1 MPRRLIPFAIIVLLA
16 FVATA
21 GSLLTN
27 LIAGNQA
34 LTNWLKNQRWYSLRN
49 VLLALGVTL
58 CLTIGLEIWRRLT
71 SDRPPE
77 SASRHF
83 SNAALAPPDH
93 RNGAAMLEFRVS
105 SVIPRPG
112 AIEFVARS
120 GMDGRDLVNRLKEE
134 FAAPKNPLL
143 NLWGPGGV
151 GKTALAAEVTR
162 QLAPDFDGRV
172 VWTGPEL
179 RSGFSLTTL
188 LDEVAS
194 QLARPDLRQAGDKQK
209 RELLRPVLAERRTLI
224 VIDNFETIAEQEQLR
239 CAEWLAHEA
248 PCPALVT
255 SRAALE
261 AARNIQIGAM
271 SHSEARE
278 FMGKA
283 IHQRANPQLF
293 DAPILDRIASMAGFN
308 PLVMEWITRQ
318 IDLAR
323 DPERVLSD
331 LAHGASAVTERVF
344 DRSFQLPRVGNA
356 GRRALMALSLFV
368 PDASPSALALV
379 VGFGESLDE
388 ERFRK
393 AASAARLRN
402 RLTGEKKL
410 IRKLPI
416 EFAYVCSLVWFL
428 RCFVAGKKP
437 AGDADTEKLDRAI
450 TPLADLLLVKPAAN
464 KRLTVEGLTRELAHT
479 RLAARGESR
488 VFRRRF
494 VDYFAH
500 YAVDNSANTPEK
512 YDELEKERENI
523 LTAAKI
529 ACEEGDGQITRQIFA
544 LVGNFLEVRGYWD
557 DCDRVA
563 ELALQSA
570 RLENNQE
577 EIARCLSGLARI
589 REKRGEL
596 AEARKLYE
604 EDLALARAEVEK
616 YQAKLIGSQQ
626 GAASRPPEKPDSIGR
641 LRVVKKIREVH
652 RDWAELIR
660 QAEARTAKTEN
671 EKARGRV
678 AGILVHLGA
687 TALKQGDA
695 DGAERMFQESLS
707 MARELN
713 DQVGVANV
721 LHAFG
726 YMASKQG
733 DLDAASRFY
742 EESLEIF
749 RRQGSELQVA
759 DGLNSLGIVA
769 KEKKDFARAR
779 QLHEESLEIKK
790 KLGAREGIAFSLG
803 NLGAV
808 AAASGDLTEGVRL
821 GGEALTILEQ
831 LKSPDA
837 EAVRAW
843 LQQRA
848 EEQAQERANER
859 APKRAEERAQIPE
872 PLTDS

>member
-1 MPRRLIPFAIIVLLA
+1 
-16 FVATA
+16 
-21 GSLLTN
+21 
-27 LIAGNQA
+27 
-34 LTNWLKNQRWYSLRN
+34 
-49 VLLALGVTL
+49 
-58 CLTIGLEIWRRLT
+58 
-71 SDRPPE
+71 
-77 SASRHF
+77 
-83 SNAALAPPDH
+83 
-93 RNGAAMLEFRVS
+93 
-105 SVIPRPG
+105 
-112 AIEFVARS
+112 
-120 GMDGRDLVNRLKEE
+120 
-134 FAAPKNPLL
+134 
-143 NLWGPGGV
+143 
-151 GKTALAAEVTR
+151 
-162 QLAPDFDGRV
+162 
-172 VWTGPEL
+172 
-179 RSGFSLTTL
+179 
-188 LDEVAS
+188 
-194 QLARPDLRQAGDKQK
+194 
-209 RELLRPVLAERRTLI
+209 
-224 VIDNFETIAEQEQLR
+224 
-239 CAEWLAHEA
+239 
-248 PCPALVT
+248 
-255 SRAALE
+255 
-261 AARNIQIGAM
+261 
-271 SHSEARE
+271 
-278 FMGKA
+278 
-283 IHQRANPQLF
+283 
-293 DAPILDRIASMAGFN
+293 
-308 PLVMEWITRQ
+308 
-318 IDLAR
+318 
-323 DPERVLSD
+323 
-331 LAHGASAVTERVF
+331 
-344 DRSFQLPRVGNA
+344 
-356 GRRALMALSLFV
+356 
-368 PDASPSALALV
+368 
-379 VGFGESLDE
+379 
-388 ERFRK
+388 
-393 AASAARLRN
+393 
-402 RLTGEKKL
+402 
-410 IRKLPI
+410 
-416 EFAYVCSLVWFL
+416 
-428 RCFVAGKKP
+428 
-437 AGDADTEKLDRAI
+437 
-450 TPLADLLLVKPAAN
+450 
-464 KRLTVEGLTRELAHT
+464 
-479 RLAARGESR
+479 

-500 YAVDNSANTPEK
+500 YAVDNSADTPEK

-523 LTAAKI
+523 LTAARI
-529 ACEEGDGQITRQIFA
+529 ACEEGDGQITRQTYA

-557 DCDRVA
+557 DCDRLA